1 MEYGG
6 YLMSK
11 ESEAEVIVERIRRL
25 IPLTETLKGIDYDY
39 GMKHAYKDIRDWCFT
54 DEEIKRMEDARKY
67 GEEES

>member
-1 MEYGG
+1 
-6 YLMSK
+6 MSK

-25 IPLTETLKGIDYDY
+25 IPMTEKLKGIDYDY
-39 GMKHAYKDIRDWCFT
+39 GMQYAYKDIRDWCFT